1 MNLQNDD
8 KKSAVEAFKEDVM
21 DKILLLNVEYKVNNN
36 LHSVTLA
43 DASTNEDIAKGLIAD
58 GLLLVQK
65 HKDKRLGKMVSL
77 PNVKVV

>member
-8 KKSAVEAFKEDVM
+8 KKTAVEAFKEDVM

-65 HKDKRLGKMVSL
+65 HKDKRLGKLVS
-77 PNVKVV
+77 